1 MRRTAEAAARTR
13 QNILDAALWV
23 FAEKG
28 WAGTTLDD
36 IARRCGV
43 TRGAVYHHARDK
55 ADLLI
60 TLLKENWA
68 TAMTS
73 AWKRLST
80 PDEEAVT
87 RLTGFLAEF
96 LRLLEE
102 DKRFRALAVVT
113 AEVAPHLPVAAS
125 GATEE
130 KQDTLASWRDALH
143 SVVTEVDEATLR
155 SGLSPEEIVD
165 ALMAVVYG
173 ATSLSSETG
182 ASRCGA
188 PGPAVAASIV
198 YGLIEGA
205 ETKR

>member
-1 MRRTAEAAARTR
+1 MRRTAEAAAQTR
-13 QNILDAALWV
+13 QNILNAALWT

-28 WAGTTLDD
+28 WAATTLDG

-55 ADLLI
+55 ADLLVTI
-60 TLLKENWA
+60 LKENWA

-73 AWKRLST
+73 AWECLSA
-80 PDEEAVT
+80 PNEEAAT

-96 LRLLEE
+96 LRLLEN

-113 AEVAPHLPVAAS
+113 VQVAPHLPTPSAEE
-125 GATEE
+125 GE
-130 KQDTLASWRDALH
+130 KQDVLASWRDALH
-143 SVVTEVDEATLR
+143 RVVVEIDGSVLR
-155 SGLSPEEIVD
+155 SGLAPEEVVD

-182 ASRCGA
+182 ASRRGA
-188 PGPAVAASIV
+188 PGSAVAASIV
-198 YGLIEGA
+198 HGLIEGT
-205 ETKR
+205 ETTR